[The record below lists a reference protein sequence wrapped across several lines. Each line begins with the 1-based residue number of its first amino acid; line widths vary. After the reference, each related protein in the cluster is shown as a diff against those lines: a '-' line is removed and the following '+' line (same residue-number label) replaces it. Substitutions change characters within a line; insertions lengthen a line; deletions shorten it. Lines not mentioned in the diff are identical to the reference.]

1 MTFPPMSNVP
11 PIFVT
16 LIMIMTI
23 MIKIMTKIMIA
34 MIVCLRSHLFSHL
47 KPGYSGTNVPGEY
60 TTIIQGDPKRLWIV
74 NFF

>member
-11 PIFVT
+11 PIFANI
-16 LIMIMTI
+16 IMIMTI

-47 KPGYSGTNVPGEY
+47 KPGYSGTSVPGEY
-60 TTIIQGDPKRLWIV
+60 TTIITVFLSVKPFTVML
-74 NFF
+74 